1 MSEQCIGLVLAGG
14 RSSRMGENK
23 ALLKREGQTMLEYT
37 SAQLTACG
45 LNTVIVSGKN
55 SGGLSDIVSNGGPL
69 AGVHAAIKTHR
80 PAAILVVPV
89 DMPLMSK
96 TQLSLLLE
104 AGRDSTTPIHFNDI
118 SLPIYLPV
126 TPQLRQFLDQA
137 FLSPQFITS
146 GRGPSFKQLMRL
158 MSAQSLP
165 LSNDQCLINTNT
177 PEQWQ
182 QSQRFIK
189 S

>member
-1 MSEQCIGLVLAGG
+1 
-14 RSSRMGENK
+14 MGENK
-23 ALLKREGQTMLEYT
+23 AFLMRDSQTMLEYT

-45 LNTVIVSGKN
+45 LNTVVVSGEN
-55 SGGLSDIVSNGGPL
+55 SGGLSDVVTNGGPL
-69 AGVHAAIKTHR
+69 AGVHAAIKKHH

-89 DMPLMSK
+89 DMPLMSN

-104 AGRDSTTPIHFNDI
+104 TGRDRATPIHFNDI

-126 TPQLRQFLDQA
+126 TSQLIAFLDQA
-137 FLSPQFITS
+137 FSSPQFIAS
-146 GRGPSFKQLMRL
+146 GRGPSFKQLMTIVN
-158 MSAQSLP
+158 AQSLP
-165 LSNDQCLINTNT
+165 LNDQQCLINTNT

-182 QSQRFIK
+182 QSQNLIK